1 MENPFVH
8 LIKMPEETDI
18 CFTGKEKVKPSSLRS
33 SEILEPSPSFA
44 MNSSNED
51 AIKSKRS
58 WRQQNQLN
66 SIMLIEQ
73 NRLQIT
79 QKL

>member
-18 CFTGKEKVKPSSLRS
+18 CFIGKENVKPSSLLS
-33 SEILEPSPSFA
+33 CEVMEPSSLAMSSF
-44 MNSSNED
+44 NDD

-58 WRQQNQLN
+58 CKHKIQFNV
-66 SIMLIEQ
+66 
-73 NRLQIT
+73 IT
-79 QKL
+79 IKGHYHNKCLMN

>member
-18 CFTGKEKVKPSSLRS
+18 CFTGKENVNPSSLLS
-33 SEILEPSPSFA
+33 CEILETSPLAMKSF
-44 MNSSNED
+44 NED

-58 WRQQNQLN
+58 CRQQNQ
-66 SIMLIEQ
+66 STSAMLKDHA
-73 NRLQIT
+73 IT
-79 QKL
+79 T